1 MIDYYKI
8 LLQSLQYS
16 KDNQYKGYNKY
27 DALDSPFLN
36 KISFGN
42 KYLRLIY
49 SQAIMRSPVNIRPI
63 LGVPKSINPKGIALF
78 SMAYLNLYKNS
89 QKDEYLDE
97 ARKLLAWLKENSCSF
112 NGSNCWGYQYP
123 WQDVG
128 FFAKPNLPNRVVTYF
143 VVSAFMDAYEV
154 TGDETYFSIAKDSIP
169 FFIDAPKILFE
180 DESMRCMSYVPVEEI
195 NWIVMDVSALTASIV
210 SRINKYLNDD
220 RIAKIAKKLIHY
232 VVDKQT
238 DNGAW
243 YYTHPPGMKRIDN
256 YHTGYILDA
265 ILDFMN
271 HTNDK
276 SYLDNYSLGLDFYKN
291 NLFLDSGAPKWYA
304 NKIFPFDVHG
314 SAQGVLSLLKSAKYF
329 PEQPE
334 RKNNIIFAKKIA
346 DWAIENMFN
355 EKLGY
360 FYYQQSRF
368 YKKRFTLMRWC
379 NAWMAR
385 ALSELIR
392 VK

>member
-1 MIDYYKI
+1 MSDYHKI
-8 LLQSLQYS
+8 LIQTLNYS

-27 DALDSPFLN
+27 DALDSTLLN

-49 SQAIMRSPVNIRPI
+49 SQAIMRSPVNIRPMFR
-63 LGVPKSINPKGIALF
+63 VPKTINPKGIALF
-78 SMAYLNLYKNS
+78 AMAYLNLYKFT
-89 QKDEYLDE
+89 QEEEYLDE
-97 ARKLLAWLKENSCSF
+97 ARTLLTWLTENSCLF

-143 VVSAFMDAYEV
+143 VVSAFMDAYEI
-154 TGDETYFSIAKDSIP
+154 TGEETYLSIASDSIP
-169 FFIDAPKILFE
+169 FFIDAPKILYD
-180 DESMRCMSYVPVEEI
+180 DETMRCMSYVPVEEI
-195 NWIVMDVSALTASIV
+195 NWVVMDVSALTASIIT
-210 SRINKYLNDD
+210 RINKYNDNE
-220 RIAKIAKKLIHY
+220 RIARIAKKLIHY

-276 SYLDNYSLGLDFYKN
+276 SYLYNYSLGLDFYKN

-304 NKIFPFDVHG
+304 NKIYPFDVHG
-314 SAQGVLSLLKSAKYF
+314 SAQGVITLIKSAKHF
-329 PEQPE
+329 PENE
-334 RKNNIIFAKKIA
+334 GSKNSAKKIV
-346 DWAIENMFN
+346 DWTIENLFN
-355 EKLGY
+355 DKKGY
-360 FYYQQSRF
+360 FYYQKSRY

-385 ALSELIR
+385 ALSELIGI
-392 VK
+392 K